1 MPDIILTTLNAKYAH
16 CAFGLRYLLA
26 NLGALQPRA
35 KILEFDIHQRTTDV
49 LEKILAH
56 DPKIVGVGVYIW
68 NATESLQLVGGLKR
82 LRPDI
87 TVVLGGPE
95 VSYETDHQEIIR
107 HADYV
112 ITGEGD
118 LAFAELCQQIVAA
131 NFVAAD
137 VRRQFAAGLIGEAP
151 PPHVGGYGLAKI
163 LPAKLPAF
171 DQLALPYDFY
181 TDEDLA
187 HRVLYVEAS
196 RGCPFECEFC
206 LSSLDIPV
214 RHAPLDTFL
223 AAMQSLLDRGARQFK
238 FVDRTFNLNLQF
250 SRAILEF
257 FLERYR
263 DGMFLHFE
271 MIPDRLP
278 EPLRAIIE
286 KFPRGALQFEVGIQT
301 FNEEVAKLISRR
313 QNNTK
318 VVENLTWLREKTG
331 VYVHT
336 DLIVGLPGEDLASFA
351 GGFNRLVAL
360 RPHEIQIELLK
371 RLRGTPIVRHDREWQ
386 MIYSPHPPYEA
397 LQTRLIDFPTMQ
409 RLRRFARYWDL
420 IANSGNFV
428 ETTPLLLGN
437 TPFENFMRLADW
449 LYTTTRQTHAIALP
463 RLSELLFRFL
473 VEELQISESVA
484 QRSLVADYQRGGRK
498 DLPAYLRNGDRASR
512 RKSVTSKHSLP
523 RQARQ
528 LQSRGIPTR
537 SSQE

>member
-35 KILEFDIHQRTTDV
+35 KILEFDIHHRTTDV

-68 NATESLQLVGGLKR
+68 NATQSLQLVGELKR

-87 TVVLGGPE
+87 TIILGGPE
-95 VSYETDHQEIIR
+95 VSYETEQQEITR

-112 ITGEGD
+112 ITGEAD
-118 LAFAELCQQIVAA
+118 LAFAELCQQLVAA

-137 VRRQFAAGLIGEAP
+137 VRKQSVSFLSTEVP
-151 PPHVGGYGLAKI
+151 PPHVSGYSSAKI
-163 LPAKLPAF
+163 LPAPLPVF
-171 DQLALPYDFY
+171 NQLQLPYDLY
-181 TDEDLA
+181 TDEDIA

-214 RHAPLDTFL
+214 RNAALDKFL

-278 EPLRAIIE
+278 DPLRAIIE

-313 QNNTK
+313 QNNAK
-318 VVENLTWLREKTG
+318 VEENLTWLREKTG

-336 DLIVGLPGEDLASFA
+336 DLIGGLPGEDIASFA
-351 GGFNRLVAL
+351 LGFNRLVAL

-371 RLRGTPIVRHDREWQ
+371 RLRGTPIVRHDRDWQ
-386 MIYSPHPPYEA
+386 MIYSPHPPYEVM
-397 LQTRLIDFPTMQ
+397 QTRLINFPTMQ

-428 ETTPLLLGN
+428 TTTPLLLREA
-437 TPFENFMRLADW
+437 PFENFMRLSDW
-449 LYTTTRQTHAIALP
+449 IFTTTKQTHAIALP

-473 VEELQISESVA
+473 VEEQKMSASVVSE
-484 QRSLVADYQRGGRK
+484 SLVADYQRGGRK
-498 DLPAYLRNGDRASR
+498 DLPAYLRNGEQSSR
-512 RKSVTSKHSLP
+512 GNTPLTRNSPP
-523 RQARQ
+523 RQSRQ
-528 LQSRGIPTR
+528 LEKR
-537 SSQE
+537 S